1 MATFTVMFEAG
12 FLLLL
17 TITVSMFS
25 RTFSSVEEGTAL
37 TKIMTTWKKEFPS
50 WIPGSDPCDGWE
62 NVLCTRG
69 RVTALNLTSSNISG
83 KMPEEIGVL
92 RELENLD
99 LSYNDFR
106 GSLPDSLALCQNLR
120 SLILQDSPWNTA
132 FPSVITKLPRLE
144 FLEASN
150 AGLTGHIPRKFYN
163 MGSLKHIYLGNNTQL
178 TANLEDFSLFPELLN
193 LSIWR
198 MKFEDSELPSKLST
212 LSKLQYFNCHDCN
225 LTGGLPES
233 YGELTDLIEFNVRA
247 NALTGGIPDSYKKL
261 RNMVA
266 FRVDN
271 NALLGPFPNW
281 MFDYWPNLTSLVFS
295 NNQFYGTPYNVSYLE
310 TKFNLTNKMNFMRWD
325 CNYVTGPEPC
335 GRQGGNNCSEQTFSY
350 TQGGLGFSGKYSF
363 DQNCWDNVYT
373 NFSAIVGG
381 EVCTGHP
388 LTCEGFYSQVVNR
401 KICPVCPTAQVLQAG
416 STVDNGCLCE
426 ATESGGSGF
435 PVNIA
440 IGLVVGT
447 LSFCL
452 VILGIF
458 KRMRRKQFSPDPP
471 LHVSEEKDEVLD
483 VDWKI
488 PVDVQRFSVEEL
500 CRITTNFS
508 ESQMIGFGG
517 YGRVYSGI
525 LPDGRMVAVKL
536 ASAGSLQGQKQF
548 RNEVTLLSRLHH
560 RNLVRLEGYC
570 DDKKYQAL
578 VYELMKE
585 GNLATHLAAKGSPAK
600 LGDKAEVDTRG
611 CLPWYKRVEIAFEV
625 AQGLEYLHSFAD
637 PPVIH
642 RDVKPSNIL
651 LDEHMVAK
659 LADFGLTKEFPE
671 LDTHISTV
679 PAGTAGYFDPEYFL
693 RQQLTTAS
701 DVYAYGVVLLQLVT
715 GQVAIDHRREDETN
729 LVEWVKN
736 RFYITGITSIIDS
749 KIADEY
755 SIEAFTKMTE
765 LALKCASFSKKDRP
779 TMKALAALNPLI
791 YPKKTKT
798 SGSGSSS
805 SSMDSTKTEA
815 GVLHLQQL
823 LNGQSDASS
832 TSSGRVRTSN
842 NMDFSQDFAPR

>member
-1 MATFTVMFEAG
+1 MATFTVTFKAG
-12 FLLLL
+12 IWLLFS
-17 TITVSMFS
+17 IAVSMFS
-25 RTFSSVEEGTAL
+25 GTFSTVEEGTAL
-37 TKIMTTWKKEFPS
+37 TKLLTDWNKDLPT

-62 NVLCTRG
+62 NVLCTGR
-69 RVTALNLTSSNISG
+69 RVTALNLTNLGITG
-83 KMPEEIGVL
+83 RLPEEIGVL
-92 RELENLD
+92 SQLEDLD
-99 LSYNDFR
+99 LSYNNFR
-106 GSLPDSLALCQNLR
+106 GSLPNSLGLCQNMRVLV
-120 SLILQDSPWNTA
+120 IQDCPWNTD
-132 FPSVITKLPRLE
+132 FPTVITKLPRLE
-144 FLEASN
+144 YL
-150 AGLTGHIPRKFYN
+150 
-163 MGSLKHIYLGNNTQL
+163 SL
-178 TANLEDFSLFPELLN
+178 
-193 LSIWR
+193 WR
-198 MKFEDSELPSKLST
+198 MKFEDSELPPKLST

-247 NALTGGIPDSYKKL
+247 NALTGAIPNSFKKL

-271 NALLGPFPNW
+271 NAFLGPFPNW
-281 MFDYWPNLTSLVFS
+281 MFDYWPNLTSLLLS
-295 NNQFYGTPYNVSYLE
+295 NNQFYGMPYNISYLE
-310 TKFNLTNKMNFMRWD
+310 TRFNLTYKMSFMRWD

-335 GRQGGNNCSEQTFSY
+335 GRQGQNNCSELTLAY
-350 TQGGLGFSGKYSF
+350 TQGGAGSSGKFSF

-401 KICPVCPTAQVLQAG
+401 KICPVCPTDQELLLN

-426 ATESGGSGF
+426 YTGSGGSGF
-435 PVNIA
+435 PVKTT
-440 IGLVVGT
+440 IGIVVGT
-447 LSFCL
+447 LSLCL
-452 VILGIF
+452 VLLVIY
-458 KRMRRKQFSPDPP
+458 RRRRRTPFSPDPP
-471 LHVSEEKDEVLD
+471 SHSSEEKEDDELD
-483 VDWKI
+483 GDWKT
-488 PVDVQRFSVEEL
+488 PVDVQSFSVEEL
-500 CRITTNFS
+500 CRITSGFS

-517 YGRVYSGI
+517 YGRVYSGE
-525 LPDGRMVAVKL
+525 LPDGRKVAVKL
-536 ASAGSLQGQKQF
+536 ASAGSLQGSKQF
-548 RNEVTLLSRLHH
+548 RNEVNLLSRLHH

-570 DDKKYQAL
+570 NDKKYQAL

-600 LGDKAEVDTRG
+600 LGNKAEVETRG

-651 LDEHMVAK
+651 LDENMVAK

-671 LDTHISTV
+671 LETHISTA

-729 LVEWVKN
+729 IIEWVKN
-736 RFYITGITSIIDS
+736 RFFLRGIESIIDS
-749 KIADEY
+749 KIAEEY
-755 SIEAFTKMTE
+755 SVEAFTKMTE

-779 TMKALAALNPLI
+779 TMKEVLAALSPLI
-791 YPKKTKT
+791 YPKKRKT
-798 SGSGSSS
+798 SGSSSD
-805 SSMDSTKTEA
+805 SMDVTISALGT
-815 GVLHLQQL
+815 LHLQQL
-823 LNGQSDASS
+823 LNGQSDESS
-832 TSSGRVRTSN
+832 TSSGRVRSSSTN
-842 NMDFSQDFAPR
+842 IMEFSQDFAPRSHGAVSTLHLSRFLSTFPGDILNSLTVLDSQNGH